1 MTIEIIFL
9 LIGLA
14 MVVIGADILVEG
26 ASSIARRYG
35 VSEFVIGLTIVG
47 FGTSLPELVVSTT
60 GALNGNS
67 DIAIGNVVGSNIFNV
82 LFILAVSAIFRP
94 IDISSVNRRRDI
106 PITLMVTFLV
116 ICLGMSRTLFG
127 LGPVDDLSRIEGAVL
142 LALFTIYMVSCFVSD
157 KPSETDDVDE
167 TDSRKAYSV
176 WMAVILIAA
185 GLAGLIIGG
194 RLFVNSAV
202 NIAHL
207 LHVSDKFIAIT
218 ILAMGTSLPE
228 FATSIVALVKH
239 RSQMALGNIL
249 GSNVFNLLL
258 ILGVASVITPI
269 SFAGINLVDMAAL
282 ALSPILIWAS
292 LYIGG
297 RNKIDRLDGS
307 IMLIAFAAYMVW
319 LFIKL

>member
-1 MTIEIIFL
+1 MTVQIIFL

-60 GALNGNS
+60 GALHGSS

-82 LFILAVSAIFRP
+82 LFILAISALFRP
-94 IDISSVNRRRDI
+94 IDITRENRRRDI
-106 PITLMVTFLV
+106 PITLLVTFLV
-116 ICLGMSRTLFG
+116 ICMGMSRTLFG
-127 LGPVDDLSRIEGAVL
+127 LGAVDGLSRIEGAVL
-142 LALFTIYMVSCFVSD
+142 LALFIIYMAFCFISD
-157 KPSETDDVDE
+157 KPTEPEEGEAGT
-167 TDSRKAYSV
+167 RKNYAV
-176 WMAVILIAA
+176 WMAVVLIAA

-194 RLFVNSAV
+194 RLFVDSAV
-202 NIAHL
+202 KIAHM

-228 FATSIVALVKH
+228 FATSIVALAKH

-258 ILGVASVITPI
+258 ILGVSSVIAPM
-269 SFAGINLVDMAAL
+269 SFADINLVDMAAL
-282 ALSPILIWAS
+282 ALCSVLIWTS
-292 LYIGG
+292 LFTGK
-297 RNKIDRLDGS
+297 RNKIDRFDGVL
-307 IMLIAFAAYMVW
+307 MLLAFAAYMVW